1 MKGGAIM
8 QRFKVRDYYL
18 DLWGYVPGSSLIVT
32 MDDIIRYSQEWDVPV
47 PVLLAEVDLVD

>member
-1 MKGGAIM
+1 M

-47 PVLLAEVDLVD
+47 SVLLAEVDLVD